1 MVPDLCSWLTLVDD
15 LVCGLRGEFVRYME
29 PFSGLPSPFAPVPV
43 FVLLN
48 WALCAII
55 DYD

>member
-29 PFSGLPSPFAPVPV
+29 PFSGLLSPLAPVPV